1 MTLAIMAGA
10 VLAVLLAIAGLAEFA
25 THSAERREVGIAA
38 RQGSE
43 TEVTRGSGIAR
54 LSRWFNR
61 TRIGRWLEHEL
72 TMAGFRYPPIVVFVI
87 FLVVT
92 VTVPYVLARL
102 LAPLFGVVGLVG
114 GYVLLRTWLKRARER
129 RREKF
134 VQQIPELARILSNA
148 TNAGL
153 SIATAWAVAEAEM
166 AEPARSEIQRLNSAV
181 RFGAPLE
188 EAMLQLNDRLPS
200 REVRVLM
207 STMVVSA
214 RSGGSLVKALR
225 DISFTLDDRK
235 EVRREVRT
243 TLAQA
248 RSTSVLV
255 AVLGRRDPADA
266 EHDPARDGRADD
278 PEHRRAD
285 RAGGRLRPVRHRLP
299 GHPADDEGGAVMNQF
314 STLWPAL
321 GATGALLV
329 FLLGLRMARTSP
341 RDYLDAADL
350 ILLQEERRREARLS
364 PVNRLAG
371 RFAPRLRRLIG
382 TAGVRYLQ
390 QLIDT
395 AGPTRRRQRR
405 QPVAVGLL
413 VGPAARPGRRA
424 VHPPG
429 SAAGGG

>member
-10 VLAVLLAIAGLAEFA
+10 VLAVVLAIAGLAEFA

-43 TEVTRGSGIAR
+43 TDVTRGSTLAR
-54 LSRWFNR
+54 ISRWFNR

-72 TMAGFRYPPIVVFVI
+72 TMAGFRYPPIVVFAI

-92 VTVPYVLARL
+92 VTVPYVLARV

-166 AEPARSEIQRLNSAV
+166 AEPARSEIERLNSAV

-235 EVRREVRT
+235 EVRREIRT

-255 AVLGRRDPADA
+255 ALLGV
-266 EHDPARDGRADD
+266 GI
-278 PEHRRAD
+278 
-285 RAGGRLRPVRHRLP
+285 LLMLNTIRPGTVELMTQNIV
-299 GHPADDEGGAVMNQF
+299 GQI
-314 STLWPAL
+314 AL
-321 GATGALLV
+321 VVGFGLFATGFLV
-329 FLLGLRMARTSP
+329 IQRM
-341 RDYLDAADL
+341 
-350 ILLQEERRREARLS
+350 
-364 PVNRLAG
+364 
-371 RFAPRLRRLIG
+371 
-382 TAGVRYLQ
+382 
-390 QLIDT
+390 
-395 AGPTRRRQRR
+395 TRVEQ
-405 QPVAVGLL
+405 
-413 VGPAARPGRRA
+413 
-424 VHPPG
+424 
-429 SAAGGG
+429 

>member
-10 VLAVLLAIAGLAEFA
+10 VLAVVLAIAGLAEFA

-43 TEVTRGSGIAR
+43 TEVTRGSGVAR

-92 VTVPYVLARL
+92 VTVPYVLARV

-114 GYVLLRTWLKRARER
+114 GYVLLRTWLRRARER

-166 AEPARSEIQRLNSAV
+166 AEPARSEIERLNSAV

-255 AVLGRRDPADA
+255 ALLGV
-266 EHDPARDGRADD
+266 GI
-278 PEHRRAD
+278 
-285 RAGGRLRPVRHRLP
+285 LLMLNTIRPGTVELMTQNLI
-299 GHPADDEGGAVMNQF
+299 GQI
-314 STLWPAL
+314 AL
-321 GATGALLV
+321 VVGFGLFATGFLV
-329 FLLGLRMARTSP
+329 IQRM
-341 RDYLDAADL
+341 
-350 ILLQEERRREARLS
+350 
-364 PVNRLAG
+364 
-371 RFAPRLRRLIG
+371 
-382 TAGVRYLQ
+382 
-390 QLIDT
+390 
-395 AGPTRRRQRR
+395 TRVEQ
-405 QPVAVGLL
+405 
-413 VGPAARPGRRA
+413 
-424 VHPPG
+424 
-429 SAAGGG
+429 

>member
-1 MTLAIMAGA
+1 MVAILAGSVLTVVLVVAGF
-10 VLAVLLAIAGLAEFA
+10 AEFA
-25 THSAERREVGIAA
+25 AQAAERRQATQAA

-43 TEVTRGSGIAR
+43 TGVSAGSSLAR
-54 LSRWFNR
+54 LSRRFNR
-61 TRIGRWLEHEL
+61 TRIGRWLEREL
-72 TMAGFRYPPIVVFVI
+72 ALAGFRYPPIAVFCV
-87 FLVVT
+87 FLVLT
-92 VTVPYVLARL
+92 ITIPYVLARL
-102 LAPLFGVVGLVG
+102 LAPLFGIVGLLG
-114 GYVLLRTWLKRARER
+114 GYLLLRAWLQRARER

-235 EVRREVRT
+235 EVRREIRT

-255 AVLGRRDPADA
+255 AVLGI
-266 EHDPARDGRADD
+266 GI
-278 PEHRRAD
+278 
-285 RAGGRLRPVRHRLP
+285 LLMLNTIRPGTVELMTRNVV
-299 GHPADDEGGAVMNQF
+299 GQA
-314 STLWPAL
+314 AL
-321 GATGALLV
+321 VVGFGLFATGFV
-329 FLLGLRMARTSP
+329 VIRRMTR
-341 RDYLDAADL
+341 
-350 ILLQEERRREARLS
+350 IER
-364 PVNRLAG
+364 
-371 RFAPRLRRLIG
+371 
-382 TAGVRYLQ
+382 
-390 QLIDT
+390 
-395 AGPTRRRQRR
+395 
-405 QPVAVGLL
+405 
-413 VGPAARPGRRA
+413 
-424 VHPPG
+424 
-429 SAAGGG
+429 

>member
-10 VLAVLLAIAGLAEFA
+10 VLAVVLAIAGLAEFA

-43 TEVTRGSGIAR
+43 TEVTRGSGVAR

-92 VTVPYVLARL
+92 VTVPYVLARV

-114 GYVLLRTWLKRARER
+114 GYVLLRTWLRRARER

-166 AEPARSEIQRLNSAV
+166 AEPARSEIERLNSAV

-255 AVLGRRDPADA
+255 ALLGV
-266 EHDPARDGRADD
+266 GI
-278 PEHRRAD
+278 
-285 RAGGRLRPVRHRLP
+285 LLMLNTIRPGTVELMTQNII
-299 GHPADDEGGAVMNQF
+299 GQI
-314 STLWPAL
+314 AL
-321 GATGALLV
+321 VVGFGLFATGFLV
-329 FLLGLRMARTSP
+329 IQRM
-341 RDYLDAADL
+341 
-350 ILLQEERRREARLS
+350 
-364 PVNRLAG
+364 
-371 RFAPRLRRLIG
+371 
-382 TAGVRYLQ
+382 
-390 QLIDT
+390 
-395 AGPTRRRQRR
+395 TRVEQ
-405 QPVAVGLL
+405 
-413 VGPAARPGRRA
+413 
-424 VHPPG
+424 
-429 SAAGGG
+429 